1 MTPIDL
7 VNKVCELHPFAAV
20 VPKGAETVIH
30 LGRPFGS
37 IRVMGDG
44 RLACK
49 GIMPPALADVL
60 IDY

>member
-1 MTPIDL
+1 MTPADF
-7 VNKVCELHPFAAV
+7 VAKVAELYPLATF

-37 IRVMGDG
+37 IRVLADG

-49 GIMPPALADVL
+49 GVMPSALSNLLV
-60 IDY
+60 DY